1 MFSLNKKTAVI
12 TGAAG
17 GIGFAIAQRFR
28 AAGAAKGGLEP
39 NLTDAAACMNVCC
52 TKRAA
57 IGVRHAPCT

>member
-39 NLTDAAACMNVCC
+39 KMIDSTRRTND
-52 TKRAA
+52 
-57 IGVRHAPCT
+57 G

>member
-17 GIGFAIAQRFR
+17 GIGFAIAIRFR

-39 NLTDAAACMNVCC
+39 ILLKNSKISALVSVTQP
-52 TKRAA
+52 
-57 IGVRHAPCT
+57 G